1 VSALRGLWN
10 LGIAAQAFA
19 DAAVDP
25 SLWNKAMDTI
35 AMETGSSGAI
45 LLPVRG
51 TIPNVP
57 STESIMGS
65 TEVYFRDQW
74 YTRDVRFRS
83 LQTMMRDGVV
93 DDFDFIT
100 ADEMKTHPYYQ
111 EFLRPF
117 GLQYFGGV
125 KIAADDDIFC
135 LSIQRSSSSGPFS
148 STETRQLADFS
159 RRASATAALARA
171 LGFASADAAAEAFEL
186 SDSAVVTLDR
196 RGEVLRLNGAA
207 EKLLGPNLFVAG
219 RRLTSQDREATAAL
233 DRVLREVLW
242 SDAASALMPPVAL
255 PRRSGRPL
263 LAYAV
268 KLSTV
273 SRSIFAD
280 CQAILVLV
288 DFEKRVRLPQD
299 ALQSA
304 FALTAAEA
312 RLALHVAAG
321 DTLERAAD
329 QLRISKETARNQLKA
344 VFRKTAAHRQS
355 ELVMLLS
362 KLLHWQ
368 K

>member
-1 VSALRGLWN
+1 VSILQGSWN
-10 LGIAAQAFA
+10 LQIAVQAFA

-25 SLWNKAMDTI
+25 SLWNKAMGTI
-35 AMETGSSGAI
+35 AAETRSSGAI
-45 LLPVRG
+45 LLPIRG
-51 TIPNVP
+51 TIPSVP
-57 STESIMGS
+57 STESIQGS

-74 YTRDVRFRS
+74 YARDERFRS
-83 LQTMMRDGVV
+83 VHTMMRDGVV
-93 DDFDFIT
+93 NDFDFIT

-135 LSIQRSSSSGPFS
+135 LSIQRSFASGPFS
-148 STETRQLADFS
+148 SAEMRKLADFS

-171 LGFASADAAAEAFEL
+171 LGFASADAAMDAFEL
-186 SDSAVVTLDR
+186 SGSAAITLDR

-207 EKLLGPNLFVAG
+207 EKLLGPDLFVAE
-219 RRLTSQDREATAAL
+219 RRLASPDREATTAL
-233 DRVLREVLW
+233 DRALHEVLW
-242 SDAASALMPPVAL
+242 SDAASASMPPVPL
-255 PRRSGRPL
+255 PRRAGRPV

-288 DFEKRVRLPQD
+288 DLGKRLHLPQD

-312 RLALHVAAG
+312 RLALHVAEG
-321 DTLERAAD
+321 ETLERAAD
-329 QLRISKETARNQLKA
+329 ELRISKETARNQLKA
-344 VFRKTAAHRQS
+344 IFRKTAAHRQS
-355 ELVMLLS
+355 ELVLLLS
-362 KLLHWQ
+362 KLLRW
-368 K
+368 